1 MPRAE
6 TVVERPDGLEYRP
19 QFITADEER
28 RLLDVI
34 DRTELREFTMRG
46 QTARRTVRHYGYD
59 YDYESYGTIVP
70 AEPLPDDLV
79 WLRDRCADFAGLPSE
94 ELAQAL
100 VTCYPPGAPIGWHRD
115 APMFGAKVV
124 GVSLGSTS
132 RMRFQRKV
140 GDVRQTFELELP
152 PRSAYV
158 LGGAARSSW
167 QHSIPPVKELRYS
180 ITFRTLKNPAR
191 WAPPASA

>member
-1 MPRAE
+1 MARAP
-6 TVVERPDGLEYRP
+6 TIVERPEGLEYRSE
-19 QFITADEER
+19 FIAADEER
-28 RLLDVI
+28 DLLALI

-59 YDYESYGTIVP
+59 YDYENYGRIVP
-70 AEPLPDDLV
+70 ADPLPEELV
-79 WLRDRCADFAGLPSE
+79 WLRDRCAEFAGLPPD
-94 ELAQAL
+94 ELAQTL
-100 VTCYPPGAPIGWHRD
+100 VTRYPPGAPIGRHRD

-132 RMRFQRKV
+132 RMRFQRSV
-140 GDVRQTFELELP
+140 DGVRHTFELELP

-158 LGGAARSSW
+158 LGGPARSAW

-180 ITFRTLKNPAR
+180 ITFRTVKNPAR
-191 WAPPASA
+191 WAPPASD